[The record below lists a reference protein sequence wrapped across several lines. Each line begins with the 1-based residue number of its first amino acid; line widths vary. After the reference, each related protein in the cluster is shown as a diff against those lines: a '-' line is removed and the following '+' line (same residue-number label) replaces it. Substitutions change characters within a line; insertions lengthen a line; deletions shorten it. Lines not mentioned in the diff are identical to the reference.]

1 MNPICKN
8 CEHEATGN
16 FCSECGQSTHTHPIN
31 FHYLWHDIQHGI
43 FHFDKGL
50 LYTAK
55 ELFTRPGHSIRE
67 FIEGKRVNHFKP
79 TALVFLLGSLYGL
92 LYHFFHIE
100 IPSTITNEDSKQTF
114 TVIGDW
120 IAAHYALATLFTIP
134 LISIASFLAFRKT
147 GHNLVEHL
155 VLNGFIAGQKLI
167 LQFIFF
173 PLLYIYSG
181 TQTMLLLSGISV
193 LIDIQ
198 LAFWVYNQF
207 FDTQS
212 TLKNILKTVLTYIY
226 FFILFTLLT
235 VAISVVVELFIKK
248 A

>member
-8 CEHEATGN
+8 CEHEVNGN

-50 LYTAK
+50 LFTAK

-67 FIEGKRVNHFKP
+67 FIQGKRVSHFKP
-79 TALVFLLGSLYGL
+79 TSLVFLLGSFYGL

-100 IPSTITNEDSKQTF
+100 IPANVTSEDTGQTF
-114 TVIGDW
+114 NVMGDW
-120 IAAHYALATLFTIP
+120 ITAHYALATLFTIP
-134 LISIASFLAFRKT
+134 LLSIASFLAFRKT
-147 GHNLVEHL
+147 GYNLVEHL
-155 VLNGFIAGQKLI
+155 VLNGFIAGQKLM

-181 TQTMLLLSGISV
+181 TQTILLLSVISV
-193 LIDIQ
+193 FIDIL
-198 LAFWVYNQF
+198 LAFWTYNQF

-212 TLKNILKTVLTYIY
+212 TIKNILKTILTYIY
-226 FFILFTLLT
+226 LFIMFTVLT
-235 VAISVVVELFIKK
+235 IAIGLVLELVIKK

>member
-8 CEHEATGN
+8 CEHEINGN

-31 FHYLWHDIQHGI
+31 FHYLWHDIQHGV

-67 FIEGKRVNHFKP
+67 FIEGKRVSHFKP
-79 TALVFLLGSLYGL
+79 TSLVFLLGSFYGL
-92 LYHFFHIE
+92 LYHFFHIKLPTHLINGNSE
-100 IPSTITNEDSKQTF
+100 QASDI
-114 TVIGDW
+114 IGDW
-120 IAAHYALATLFTIP
+120 ITAHYALATLLTIP
-134 LISIASFLAFRKT
+134 LLSIASFLAFRKT
-147 GHNLVEHL
+147 GYNLVEHL

-173 PLLYIYSG
+173 PLLYIYSR
-181 TQTMLLLSGISV
+181 TQTILLLSGISM
-193 LIDIQ
+193 LIDIL
-198 LAFWVYNQF
+198 LAFWTYNQF

-212 TLKNILKTVLTYIY
+212 TLKNIFKTILTYIY
-226 FFILFTLLT
+226 FFILFAILT
-235 VAISVVVELFIKK
+235 VVISSTLELFIKK